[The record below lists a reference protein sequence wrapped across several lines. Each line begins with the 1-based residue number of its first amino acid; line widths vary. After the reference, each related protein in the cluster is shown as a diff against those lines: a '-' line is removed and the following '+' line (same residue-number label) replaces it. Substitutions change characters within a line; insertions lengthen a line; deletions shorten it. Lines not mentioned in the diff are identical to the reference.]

1 MKKFSTFRSI
11 FAGYV
16 LIAVAQSVFA
26 VELVNFE
33 VIREQ
38 FKRTKDETRV
48 TYLLNRCA
56 ALQLNVSALLLKGGD
71 EKSSTKYQQ
80 SAVIYMQLAR
90 RIEEQTDK
98 KRGTKNSD
106 PVTNVKISVTNI
118 SELYSQKL
126 SENYAKRGDYIV
138 GDQQIEKE
146 MTECSEQ
153 EKFLDSAFGK

>member
-1 MKKFSTFRSI
+1 MKKFSTLRSI

-80 SAVIYMQLAR
+80 SAVIYMQLAG

-98 KRGTKNSD
+98 
-106 PVTNVKISVTNI
+106 NV
-118 SELYSQKL
+118 ELRTLIQSL
-126 SENYAKRGDYIV
+126 
-138 GDQQIEKE
+138 
-146 MTECSEQ
+146 M
-153 EKFLDSAFGK
+153 